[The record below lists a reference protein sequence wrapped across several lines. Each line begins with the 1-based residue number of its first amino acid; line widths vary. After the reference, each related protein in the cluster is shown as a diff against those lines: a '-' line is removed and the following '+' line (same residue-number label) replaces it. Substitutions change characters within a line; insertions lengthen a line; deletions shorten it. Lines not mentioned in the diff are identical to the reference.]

1 MWIKIVAI
9 DMVSWFVVW
18 LCYMYT
24 FQPHSGHWL
33 HINGEWRQYVHIYAM
48 VRVTRFEIDELVDAL
63 HVQSAFT

>member
-9 DMVSWFVVW
+9 DIVSWFVVW
-18 LCYMYT
+18 LCYVHVSIT
-24 FQPHSGHWL
+24 SGHWL